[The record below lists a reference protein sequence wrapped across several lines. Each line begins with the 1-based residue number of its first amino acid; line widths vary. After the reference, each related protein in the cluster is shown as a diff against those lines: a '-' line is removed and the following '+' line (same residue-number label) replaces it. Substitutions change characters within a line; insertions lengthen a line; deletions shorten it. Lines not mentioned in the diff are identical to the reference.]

1 MPLLLND
8 SIREQVKDVFD
19 AQLKQPVEVLFF
31 GSSSEE
37 KCAYCNETRQLVEE
51 VSGISDRL
59 HLSAFDLDEDA
70 LTAQT
75 YHVDKV
81 PTLVIAGRDNN
92 GPSSQEA
99 LTDYGIRFVGMPSGH
114 EFSSLIHSLILVS
127 GRDSGL
133 KPQTR
138 EFLKELKQPIH
149 LQVFV
154 TPT

>member
-31 GSSSEE
+31 GSDSEE

-51 VSGISDRL
+51 VTGISDKL
-59 HLSAFDLDEDA
+59 HLSAFDLDKD
-70 LTAQT
+70 AQT
-75 YHVDKV
+75 AHTYYVDKV
-81 PTLVIAGRDNN
+81 PTLVIAGRDGN
-92 GPSSQEA
+92 GSTNQAA

-114 EFSSLIHSLILVS
+114 EFTSLIHSLILVS